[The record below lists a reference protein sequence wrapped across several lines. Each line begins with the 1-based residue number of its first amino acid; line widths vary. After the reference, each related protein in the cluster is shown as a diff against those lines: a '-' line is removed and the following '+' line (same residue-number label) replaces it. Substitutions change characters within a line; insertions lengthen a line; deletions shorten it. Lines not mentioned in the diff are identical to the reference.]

1 MALQRSI
8 TAAATL
14 HAGGV
19 TNIETS
25 SQAAEALRP
34 VAGAFALAVF
44 TFGKLSAP
52 ACYGAYSRRLLSLR
66 NWRGNVLADRLSR
79 RPLEARAFYTILAPR
94 PASGI
99 LMNFIHFDPIR
110 APYWAAVINGIIA
123 VPVMTLMMLMA
134 RDKGVMGDFIVPA
147 TLNSR
152 IGWIAT
158 VVACL
163 AVIGLI
169 VTSLVSK

>member
-1 MALQRSI
+1 M
-8 TAAATL
+8 
-14 HAGGV
+14 
-19 TNIETS
+19 
-25 SQAAEALRP
+25 
-34 VAGAFALAVF
+34 AGAFALAVF
-44 TFGKLSAP
+44 TLGIVGTGLLAAPILAGSSACAIGEAMRWP
-52 ACYGAYSRRLLSLR
+52 TG
-66 NWRGNVLADRLSR
+66 LSR
-79 RPLEARAFYTILAPR
+79 RPLEARAFYTILAI
-94 PASGI
+94 ATGLGI

-110 APYWAAVINGIIA
+110 ALYWAAVINGIIA

-147 TLNSR
+147 TLNS

-158 VVACL
+158 VVMCL